1 MRRRTLIAAAAA
13 QLALCSAAAPALA
26 AAPVAATRPMY
37 FEHLTMRDGL
47 SQSTVDW
54 ILQDSQGYLW
64 LATESG
70 LDRYDGNSVR
80 VYRRERGNPHALA
93 SDYIWTIAEDA
104 HTDLWLATDGGG
116 VARWQRST
124 DQFQLFRHDAA
135 RADSL
140 ASDQVRT
147 LLIDT
152 AGIWVGTLDAG
163 LDLLD
168 PRTGAA
174 RHFRHQD
181 GAPHSLPADKVFAL
195 YRDSAGRIWVGTDGG
210 LSLYD
215 AASGGFVNYGRSAD
229 GAGLSDL
236 QVRSIGEDHTGALW
250 IGTRRGGLDR
260 LEPGSGRVTAFR
272 HDAANARSLS
282 SDFVMAIL
290 EDRSQRLWI
299 ATTEGLDL
307 FDRASESFVRYGND
321 AANPQSLRDSAVMAL
336 YQDSGGVL
344 WVGTRSGGA
353 SHWNPQSWRLGHY
366 ASAAFHDTQVSSF
379 ADDGAGRVWVGTI
392 GAGLVEIDA
401 RTGAERRFGQDT
413 AALRLSDDRVMAL
426 LYDHHGTLWVGTM
439 TGGLDQVD
447 LASGKVRVWKA
458 SESDPQAL
466 PADGVMTLY
475 QDHLGNVWVGT
486 FGGGIARI
494 APASGALTRY
504 PVGAGAAASL
514 SDGRA
519 SAIAEDALGN
529 LWIGTVGGG
538 LNLLDRASGNFYHYR
553 RDDRDPVSLSDDAI
567 YALHVDR
574 RGDLWVGTR
583 SGGLD
588 RMVGSSAAP
597 QSVHFDN
604 YGATLPSRA
613 VFGIESDGEGWLW
626 LATANGL
633 VRLDPRTRDL
643 RVYHEWNGLQG
654 EEFQFGAYYQDRDGN
669 LFFGGSNGFNA
680 FAPSAVVPS
689 PNPPRVV
696 LTSVMRLNTPL
707 PEQDLPGT
715 GRPLELAYDD
725 KLVSFGFAALD
736 FTSPANNRY
745 AYRLDGFDSSWIDA
759 GALHRA
765 TYTNLAAGDYTLR
778 VRAANADGDWSPAAL
793 AIPVHVAPA
802 PWNTPAA
809 RVCYALAVLAL
820 LAWVWV
826 QQSERRRR
834 ALRYSRHL
842 EETVQQRT
850 HELKERNAQLQVL
863 SRAKSDFVARMSHEL
878 RTPMNGVLGMTSLL
892 LDTRLDAAQRRFA
905 EGIHRSADSLLAIVD
920 DVLDLSKIEA
930 RRLELDPTDCDLTE
944 LIEQTAEVLA
954 PRASGKGVELLVDLP
969 PEPLPR
975 VRVDALRLRQV
986 LLNLGGNAVKFTERG
1001 EVTLRAVALGVTH
1014 GMRPAAAK
1022 ADEHLTGSTLKVR
1035 LEVADTGIGIAPE
1048 NHTKIFQEFAQEDA
1062 STTRR
1067 FGGTGLGL
1075 AISRQ
1080 IVELMG
1086 SRLTMASTPGAG
1098 SSFAFELTLPVS
1110 AAQRPRSAPPLKLG
1124 GLRVLVA
1131 DDNAAARVLLA
1142 NALRAWG
1149 ARPTLAGSL
1158 QAALVE
1164 LRGGAYEAVIVDDPL
1179 PDGDARQLL
1188 QGLRALGGARPR
1200 VIRLVGF
1207 ASLKPVAAES
1217 ERQDWFDA
1225 EVTKPLRLG
1234 QLHAALLGEPGGEAE
1249 AAATADAGPRA
1260 PLAGRVL
1267 VVEDQPLNREVAD
1280 GMLSSLGVTV
1290 DTAANGAEAL
1300 ERLRRE
1306 SFDLVLMDC
1315 EMPVM
1320 DGFSAARAL
1329 RSGEPQ
1335 GRHLP
1340 VIALTADVTREG
1352 REACLAAGMD
1362 DHLGKPF
1369 TREALRATLERWLP
1383 ASHPQ
1388 APDAAAAAPTGAAEP
1403 AAGAES
1409 AAAAEPDAAAEVL
1422 DRGTLEALRALP
1434 LRGSQTMLSRVAAT
1448 YLSDSERLLDR
1459 IERAI
1464 AAGQA
1469 GELAQAAHAW
1479 RSCNG
1484 NMGAL
1489 GLMNLCRELESCAR
1503 AGELAGAQA
1512 LLRLLRQGYARVG
1525 EELRGELRRS
1535 A

>member
-1 MRRRTLIAAAAA
+1 MQFRQLTVVISAMLAVSGPPQPAAAA
-13 QLALCSAAAPALA
+13 LPVPAA
-26 AAPVAATRPMY
+26 RPMY

-47 SQSTVDW
+47 SHSTVEGF
-54 ILQDSQGYLW
+54 LQDSQGYLW
-64 LATESG
+64 IATEGG
-70 LDRYDGNSVR
+70 LDRYDGNSLR
-80 VYRRERGNPHALA
+80 VYRRERGNSHALA
-93 SDYIWTIAEDA
+93 SDTIWTIAEDA
-104 HTDLWLATDGGG
+104 RADLWLATDGGG
-116 VARWQRST
+116 VAHWQRRT
-124 DQFQLFRHDAA
+124 DQFVLFRHDPA
-135 RADSL
+135 RPDGL
-140 ASDQVRT
+140 ASDSVRT
-147 LLIDT
+147 LLID
-152 AGIWVGTLDAG
+152 ASGSIWAGTLDRG

-168 PRTGAA
+168 PATGAA
-174 RHFRHQD
+174 RHFRHRD
-181 GAPHSLPADKVFAL
+181 DDPRSLAADAVYAL
-195 YRDSAGRIWVGTDGG
+195 YRDSTGRIWVGTNGG
-210 LSLYD
+210 LSRYD
-215 AASGGFVNYGRSAD
+215 PSTGGFINYGKAGD
-229 GAGLSDL
+229 GSGLSDL
-236 QVRSIGEDHTGALW
+236 QVRAISEDHTGALW
-250 IGTRRGGLDR
+250 IGTMRGGLDR
-260 LEPGSGRVTAFR
+260 LEPGSGRVTSFR
-272 HDAANARSLS
+272 HDPANPRSLS
-282 SDFVMAIL
+282 HDRVSAIL
-290 EDRSQRLWI
+290 EDGAQRLWVG
-299 ATTEGLDL
+299 TPDGLNL

-321 AANPQSLRDSAVMAL
+321 PSNPQSLRSSSVMFNAL
-336 YQDSGGVL
+336 YQDRGGVL
-344 WVGTRSGGA
+344 WVGTREGGA
-353 SHWNPQSWRLGHY
+353 SHWNPDSWSLGHY
-366 ASAAFHDTQVSSF
+366 RSAAFHDVDIGGF
-379 ADDGAGRVWVGTI
+379 ADDGAGRLWVGTI
-392 GAGLVEIDA
+392 GSGLTEIDTRA
-401 RTGAERRFGQDT
+401 GTERRYGHDT
-413 AALRLSDDRVMAL
+413 PAMPLSDDRIMAL

-439 TGGLDQVD
+439 TGGLDQVE
-447 LASGKVRVWKA
+447 LATGKVRVWKA
-458 SESDPQAL
+458 SPGDSHAL

-475 QDHLGNVWVGT
+475 QDRLGDVWVGT
-486 FGGGIARI
+486 FGGGIVSLS
-494 APASGALTRY
+494 PASGELTRY
-504 PVGAGAAASL
+504 PVGADESTSL

-538 LNLLDRASGNFYHYR
+538 LNLLDRASGRFHHYR
-553 RDDRDPVSLSDDAI
+553 RDDKDPASLSDDAV

-574 RGDLWVGTR
+574 RGDVWVGTR
-583 SGGLD
+583 SGGID
-588 RMVGSSAAP
+588 RVMGSSATP
-597 QSVHFDN
+597 QSVRFEN
-604 YGATLPSRA
+604 YSAGLPSRM
-613 VFGIESDGEGWLW
+613 VYGIESDGEGWLW
-626 LATANGL
+626 LSTADGL
-633 VRLDPRTRDL
+633 VRLDPRTRAQ

-654 EEFQFGAYYQDRDGN
+654 EDFDSGAHYRDRDGN
-669 LFFGGSNGFNA
+669 LFFGGNNGFNA
-680 FAPSAVVPS
+680 FSPAAVAS
-689 PNPPRVV
+689 SSKPPRVV
-696 LTSVMRLNTPL
+696 LTSVVRLNTPL
-707 PEQDLPGT
+707 PERDLPAT
-715 GRPLELAYDD
+715 GRPLQLAYDD
-725 KLVSFGFAALD
+725 KLVTFGFAALD
-736 FTSPANNRY
+736 FASPANNRY
-745 AYRLDGFDSSWIDA
+745 SYRLDGFDSSWIDA

-765 TYTNLAAGDYTLR
+765 TYTNLGAGDYTLR
-778 VRAANADGDWSPAAL
+778 VRAANADGDWSTDAL
-793 AIPVHVAPA
+793 AIPVHVAPG
-802 PWNTPAA
+802 PWNTGWA
-809 RVCYALAVLAL
+809 RLAYLAVAVLL
-820 LAWVWV
+820 LAWGWSA
-826 QQSERRRR
+826 QYARRQR

-850 HELKERNAQLQVL
+850 HELKERNGQLQVL

-986 LLNLGGNAVKFTERG
+986 LINLGGNAVKFTEHG

-1014 GMRPAAAK
+1014 GMRPAGGG

-1048 NHTKIFQEFAQEDA
+1048 NHAKIFQEFAQEDA

-1110 AAQRPRSAPPLKLG
+1110 AAQRPRSAPPLRLG

-1149 ARPTLAGSL
+1149 ARPTLTGSIEG
-1158 QAALVE
+1158 ALAE
-1164 LRGGAYEAVIVDDPL
+1164 LRGGAYEAVVIDDPL

-1188 QGLRALGGARPR
+1188 QGLRGLGGARPR
-1200 VIRLVGF
+1200 VIRLVDF
-1207 ASLKPVAAES
+1207 ASLKPVAAEG
-1217 ERQDWFDA
+1217 ERHDWFDA
-1225 EVTKPLRLG
+1225 EVTKPLRLA
-1234 QLHAALLGEPGGEAE
+1234 QLHAALIGDPGASAVEVAGAAE
-1249 AAATADAGPRA
+1249 AA

-1280 GMLSSLGVTV
+1280 GMLSALGVTV
-1290 DTAANGAEAL
+1290 ETAANGVEAL
-1300 ERLRRE
+1300 ERLGRE
-1306 SFDLVLMDC
+1306 SYDLVLMDC

-1320 DGFSAARAL
+1320 DGFSATRAL
-1329 RSGEPQ
+1329 RRSEAP

-1340 VIALTADVTREG
+1340 VVALTADVTREG

-1369 TREALRATLERWLP
+1369 TREALSAMLQRWL
-1383 ASHPQ
+1383 A
-1388 APDAAAAAPTGAAEP
+1388 APPKALSQTLAPVEAPPAAAGPPAAPE
-1403 AAGAES
+1403 
-1409 AAAAEPDAAAEVL
+1409 AAAELL
-1422 DRGTLEALRALP
+1422 DQGTLDALRALP
-1434 LRGSQTMLSRVAAT
+1434 LRGSQSMLSRVAAT
-1448 YLSDSERLLDR
+1448 YLSDSERLLDA

-1489 GLMNLCRELESCAR
+1489 GLMNLCRELESSAR
-1503 AGELAGAQA
+1503 AGELSSAHA
-1512 LLRLLRQGYARVG
+1512 LLVQLRQVYGRVG

>member
-1 MRRRTLIAAAAA
+1 MQFRHLTVVIGAMLAVSVAAQPAAAAV
-13 QLALCSAAAPALA
+13 
-26 AAPVAATRPMY
+26 PVPTTRPLY
-37 FEHLTMRDGL
+37 FEHLTIRDGL

-54 ILQDSQGYLW
+54 ILQDSRGYLW

-80 VYRRERGNPHALA
+80 VYHRERGNPHALA

-104 HTDLWLATDGGG
+104 HADLWLATDGGG

-124 DQFQLFRHDAA
+124 DQFQLFRHAA
-135 RADSL
+135 TRADSL

-147 LLIDT
+147 LLID
-152 AGIWVGTLDAG
+152 ASGIWVGTLDAG

-168 PRTGAA
+168 PRTGSA
-174 RHFRHQD
+174 RHFRHRD
-181 GAPHSLPADKVFAL
+181 DDPHSLPADKVFAL
-195 YRDSAGRIWVGTDGG
+195 YRDRSGRLWVGTDGG
-210 LSLYD
+210 LSRYD
-215 AASGGFVNYGRSAD
+215 AANDGFINYGKGAD

-236 QVRSIGEDHTGALW
+236 QVRSISEDHTGALW

-272 HDAANARSLS
+272 HDPANPGSLS
-282 SDFVMAIL
+282 SDFVSRIL
-290 EDRSQRLWI
+290 EDSAQRLWV
-299 ATTEGLDL
+299 ATADGLNL
-307 FDRASESFVRYGND
+307 FEPTSETFVRYGSD
-321 AANPQSLRDSAVMAL
+321 ADNPQSLRDSDVLSL
-336 YQDSGGVL
+336 YQDRGGVL

-366 ASAAFHDTQVSSF
+366 RSAAFRDTQVSSF

-392 GAGLVEIDA
+392 GGGLIEIDTH
-401 RTGAERRFGQDT
+401 TGTERHFGHDT
-413 AALRLSDDRVMAL
+413 AALRLSDDRVMTL

-447 LASGKVRVWKA
+447 LASGKVRVWKS
-458 SESDPQAL
+458 SESDPRTL

-475 QDHLGNVWVGT
+475 QDHLGNVWAGT
-486 FGGGIARI
+486 FGGGIASI
-494 APASGALTRY
+494 APASGELTRY
-504 PVGAGAAASL
+504 PVGGDAASSL

-538 LNLLDRASGNFYHYR
+538 LNLLDRTSGRFHHYR
-553 RDDRDPVSLSDDAI
+553 RDDSDPASLSDDAI
-567 YALHVDR
+567 YALHIDR
-574 RGDLWVGTR
+574 HGDLWVGTR
-583 SGGLD
+583 SGGVD
-588 RMVGSSAAP
+588 RVVGSSAAP
-597 QSVHFDN
+597 QTVHFDN
-604 YGATLPSRA
+604 YGGALPSPA
-613 VFGIESDGEGWLW
+613 VFGIESDGEGSLW

-633 VRLDPRTRDL
+633 VRLEPGTRD
-643 RVYHEWNGLQG
+643 VKIYHEWNGLQG
-654 EEFQFGAYYQDRDGN
+654 EEFQFGAYYEDRDGN

-680 FAPSAVVPS
+680 FAPTAVAPS
-689 PNPPRVV
+689 SIPPRVV
-696 LTSVMRLNTPL
+696 LTSVVRLNTPL
-707 PEQDLPGT
+707 PEQDLPAA
-715 GRPLELAYDD
+715 GRPLKLAYDD

-745 AYRLDGFDSSWIDA
+745 SYRLDGFDSSWIDA

-765 TYTNLAAGDYTLR
+765 TYTNLGAGDYTLR
-778 VRAANADGDWSPAAL
+778 VRAANANGDWSTDAL
-793 AIPVHVAPA
+793 AIPVHVAPG
-802 PWNTPAA
+802 PWNTQWARLAYLAA
-809 RVCYALAVLAL
+809 AVLL
-820 LAWVWV
+820 LAWGWSA
-826 QQSERRRR
+826 QYARRQR

-850 HELKERNAQLQVL
+850 HELKERNGQLQVL

-986 LLNLGGNAVKFTERG
+986 LINLGGNAVKFTERG

-1014 GMRPAAAK
+1014 GMRPAGGG

-1048 NHTKIFQEFAQEDA
+1048 NHAKIFQEFAQEDA

-1110 AAQRPRSAPPLKLG
+1110 AAQRPRSAPPLRLG

-1149 ARPTLAGSL
+1149 ARPTLTGSIEG
-1158 QAALVE
+1158 AIAE
-1164 LRGGAYEAVIVDDPL
+1164 LRGGAYEAVVIDDPL

-1188 QGLRALGGARPR
+1188 QGLRGLGGARPR
-1200 VIRLVGF
+1200 VIRLVDF
-1207 ASLKPVAAES
+1207 ASLKPVAAEGES
-1217 ERQDWFDA
+1217 HDWFDA
-1225 EVTKPLRLG
+1225 EVTKPLRLA
-1234 QLHAALLGEPGGEAE
+1234 QLHAALIGEPGGGAVEVPAAAE
-1249 AAATADAGPRA
+1249 AA
-1260 PLAGRVL
+1260 PLTGHVL

-1280 GMLSSLGVTV
+1280 GMLSALGVTV
-1290 DTAANGAEAL
+1290 ETAANGAEAL
-1300 ERLRRE
+1300 ERLRCE

-1320 DGFSAARAL
+1320 DGFSATRAL
-1329 RSGEPQ
+1329 RRSEAPGK
-1335 GRHLP
+1335 HLP
-1340 VIALTADVTREG
+1340 VVALTADVTREG

-1369 TREALRATLERWLP
+1369 TREALSAMLQRWLP
-1383 ASHPQ
+1383 APPQ
-1388 APDAAAAAPTGAAEP
+1388 APAQTLAAVETPQAAASPPAAPDASAEL
-1403 AAGAES
+1403 
-1409 AAAAEPDAAAEVL
+1409 L
-1422 DRGTLEALRALP
+1422 DRSTLAALRSLP
-1434 LRGSQTMLSRVAAT
+1434 LRGSQSMLSRVAAT
-1448 YLSDSERLLDR
+1448 YLSDSERLLDA

-1469 GELAQAAHAW
+1469 SELAQAAHAW

-1489 GLMNLCRELESCAR
+1489 GLMNLCRELESSAR
-1503 AGELAGAQA
+1503 AGELSAAHA
-1512 LLRLLRQGYARVG
+1512 LLVQLRQMYGRVG

>member
-1 MRRRTLIAAAAA
+1 MQFRLTVVIGAMLAVSVAAPPAAAA
-13 QLALCSAAAPALA
+13 LPVPAA
-26 AAPVAATRPMY
+26 RPMY

-47 SQSTVDW
+47 SHSTVEGF
-54 ILQDSQGYLW
+54 LQDSQGYLW
-64 LATESG
+64 IATEGG
-70 LDRYDGNSVR
+70 LDRYDGNSLR
-80 VYRRERGNPHALA
+80 VYRRERGNSHALA
-93 SDYIWTIAEDA
+93 SDTIWTIAEDA

-116 VARWQRST
+116 VAHWQRRT
-124 DQFQLFRHDAA
+124 DQFVLLRHDPA
-135 RADSL
+135 RPDSL
-140 ASDQVRT
+140 ASDSVRT
-147 LLIDT
+147 LLID
-152 AGIWVGTLDAG
+152 ASGSIWAGTLDRG

-168 PRTGAA
+168 PATGAA
-174 RHFRHQD
+174 RHFRHHD
-181 GAPHSLPADKVFAL
+181 DDPHSLAADVVFAL
-195 YRDSAGRIWVGTDGG
+195 YRDRTGRIWVGTDGG
-210 LSLYD
+210 LSRYD
-215 AASGGFVNYGRSAD
+215 PASGGFINYGKAGD

-236 QVRSIGEDHTGALW
+236 QVRAILEDHTGALW
-250 IGTRRGGLDR
+250 IGTMRGGLDR
-260 LEPGSGRVTAFR
+260 LEPGSGRVTSFR
-272 HDAANARSLS
+272 HDPGNPRSLS
-282 SDFVMAIL
+282 HDRVSAIL
-290 EDRSQRLWI
+290 EDASQRLWVG
-299 ATTEGLDL
+299 TPDGLNL

-321 AANPQSLRDSAVMAL
+321 PNNPQSLRSSSVMFNAL
-336 YQDSGGVL
+336 YQDRGGVL
-344 WVGTRSGGA
+344 WVGMRDGGA
-353 SHWNPQSWRLGHY
+353 SHWNPESWSLGHY
-366 ASAAFHDTQVSSF
+366 RSAAFHDVDIGGF

-392 GAGLVEIDA
+392 GSGLVEIDIRA
-401 RTGAERRFGQDT
+401 GTERRYGHDT
-413 AALRLSDDRVMAL
+413 PAMPLSDDRIMAL

-439 TGGLDQVD
+439 TGGLDQVE
-447 LASGKVRVWKA
+447 LATGKVRVWRA
-458 SESDPQAL
+458 SPEDSHAL

-475 QDHLGNVWVGT
+475 QDRLGNVWAGT
-486 FGGGIARI
+486 FGGGL
-494 APASGALTRY
+494 ASISSAGELTRY
-504 PVGAGAAASL
+504 PVSADESTSL

-538 LNLLDRASGNFYHYR
+538 LNLLDRASGRFHHYR
-553 RDDRDPVSLSDDAI
+553 RDDKDPTSLSDDAV

-574 RGDLWVGTR
+574 RGEVWVGTR
-583 SGGLD
+583 SGGID
-588 RMVGSSAAP
+588 RVVGTSAAP
-597 QSVHFDN
+597 QSVRFEN
-604 YGATLPSRA
+604 YSAGLPSRM
-613 VFGIESDGEGWLW
+613 VYGIESDGEGWLW
-626 LATANGL
+626 LSTANGL
-633 VRLDPRTRDL
+633 VRFDPRARTQ

-654 EEFQFGAYYQDRDGN
+654 EDFDSGAHYRDRDGN
-669 LFFGGSNGFNA
+669 LFFGGNNGFNA
-680 FAPSAVVPS
+680 FSPAAVAS
-689 PNPPRVV
+689 GSKPPRVV
-696 LTSVMRLNTPL
+696 LTSVVRLNTAL
-707 PEQDLPGT
+707 PERDLPGS
-715 GRPLELAYDD
+715 GRPLQLAYDD
-725 KLVSFGFAALD
+725 KLVTFGFAALD
-736 FTSPANNRY
+736 FASPANNRY

-765 TYTNLAAGDYTLR
+765 TYTNLGAGDYTLR
-778 VRAANADGDWSPAAL
+778 VRAANADGDWSTDAL
-793 AIPVHVAPA
+793 AIPVHVAPG
-802 PWNTPAA
+802 PWNTEWARLAYLAA
-809 RVCYALAVLAL
+809 AVLL
-820 LAWVWV
+820 LAWGWSA
-826 QQSERRRR
+826 QYARRQR

-850 HELKERNAQLQVL
+850 HELKERNGQLQVL

-930 RRLELDPTDCDLTE
+930 RRLELDPTDCDLTD

-986 LLNLGGNAVKFTERG
+986 LINLGGNAVKFTERG

-1014 GMRPAAAK
+1014 GMRPAGGG

-1048 NHTKIFQEFAQEDA
+1048 NHAKIFQEFAQEDA

-1110 AAQRPRSAPPLKLG
+1110 AAQRPRSAPPLRLG

-1149 ARPTLAGSL
+1149 ARPTLTGSIEG
-1158 QAALVE
+1158 AVAE
-1164 LRGGAYEAVIVDDPL
+1164 LRGGAYEAVLIDDPL

-1188 QGLRALGGARPR
+1188 QGLRGLGGARPR
-1200 VIRLVGF
+1200 VIRLVDF
-1207 ASLKPVAAES
+1207 ASLKPVAAEG
-1217 ERQDWFDA
+1217 ERHDWFDA
-1225 EVTKPLRLG
+1225 EVTKPLRLA
-1234 QLHAALLGEPGGEAE
+1234 QLHAALIGEPGGSAVEVPP
-1249 AAATADAGPRA
+1249 AAAVA

-1280 GMLSSLGVTV
+1280 GMLSALGVTV
-1290 DTAANGAEAL
+1290 ETAANGAEAL

-1320 DGFSAARAL
+1320 DGFSATREL
-1329 RSGEPQ
+1329 RRSEAPGK
-1335 GRHLP
+1335 HLP
-1340 VIALTADVTREG
+1340 VVALTADVTREG

-1369 TREALRATLERWLP
+1369 TREALSAMLQRWLP
-1383 ASHPQ
+1383 TPPRASAQALPAVEAPQ
-1388 APDAAAAAPTGAAEP
+1388 A
-1403 AAGAES
+1403 AAGPPEAPEASAEL
-1409 AAAAEPDAAAEVL
+1409 L
-1422 DRGTLEALRALP
+1422 DQGTLDALRALP
-1434 LRGSQTMLSRVAAT
+1434 LRGSQSMLSRVAAT
-1448 YLSDSERLLDR
+1448 YLSDSERLLDA

-1479 RSCNG
+1479 RSSNG

-1489 GLMNLCRELESCAR
+1489 GLMNLCRELESSAR
-1503 AGELAGAQA
+1503 AGELSSAHA
-1512 LLRLLRQGYARVG
+1512 LLMQLRQMYGRVG